1 MPIVLTTFAR
11 MNWKK
16 IYFFIIA
23 YLLVSC
29 EGDQSVRYVFTDLS
43 LEHISSETGP
53 NQTNDHL
60 DQSSTTYGIRCNLS
74 PVETYRKG
82 RYFDPYES
90 SISCDDPIQ
99 FIYITATSDFD
110 LIHPEGS
117 LLNDLFY
124 YNPGN
129 LRDAEYLNGD
139 TVAPYFDMKHLPTYP
154 DSNFPEY
161 ADFMLAEPITS
172 SQNIAF
178 IVRMITYSGTAFVD
192 TTSTIQLH

>member
-1 MPIVLTTFAR
+1 

-16 IYFFIIA
+16 LYVIGIA
-23 YLLVSC
+23 LFLASC
-29 EGDQSVRYVFTDLS
+29 EGDQTVRYIFTDLT
-43 LEHISSETGP
+43 LEHISSENGA
-53 NQTNDHL
+53 NQVIDNP
-60 DQSSTTYGIRCNLS
+60 DQSSATYGFRCHLS
-74 PVETYRKG
+74 PEETYRKG

-110 LIHPEGS
+110 ANHPAGS

-129 LRDAEYLNGD
+129 LRAAEYLHGD
-139 TVAPYFDMKHLPTYP
+139 TLAPYIDMKHLPTYP

-161 ADFMLAEPITS
+161 ADFMLAEPIPS
-172 SQNIAF
+172 NQDIAF
-178 IVRMITYSGTAFVD
+178 IVRLVAYSGTSFVD